1 MESSSLF
8 VGLMS
13 GTSLDGVDAVLAS
26 ISTVDSGGA
35 SWEVLGFV
43 SRRYESPEREAI
55 RAAIDGTGA
64 AALARLG
71 VDIAE
76 GHALAVHSLLEMT
89 GVDATEVRAVGF
101 HGQTVSHLPPTSQ
114 RGGATL
120 QIGDAATLA
129 ERVGIDVVHDFR
141 SRDVAAGGHGA
152 PLVAWPDAQLFSHPT
167 RRRVLQNL
175 GGMANV
181 TWLPGR
187 AEAQAPG
194 GFDTLAFDTGPGV
207 ALIDRATFLATGGE
221 LNFDDGGRLA
231 SAGVADQAVVARL
244 LELPFF
250 DEEPPRTTG
259 RELFGDA
266 LVGELARDL
275 PQGQPEAWVDLI
287 ATLVAFTAESIAH
300 AYRRW
305 VIPRGVDEAFLL
317 GGGALNPAL
326 VSALGAALPELAMQ
340 SSEALG
346 LDPNAREALCF
357 AALAWGYMEG
367 MHTNVHRATGA
378 AGPRRLGSFTP
389 AR

>member
-1 MESSSLF
+1 
-8 VGLMS
+8 MS

-26 ISTVDSGGA
+26 ISSVDSGGA
-35 SWEVLGFV
+35 SWEVLGFL
-43 SRRYESPEREAI
+43 SRPYEPPEREAI
-55 RAAIDGTGA
+55 RAAIDGKSA

-76 GHALAVHSLLEMT
+76 GHALAVRSLLEMA

-101 HGQTVSHLPPTSQ
+101 HGQTVSHLPPTPE

-129 ERVGIDVVHDFR
+129 ERLRIDVVHDFR

-152 PLVAWPDAQLFSHPT
+152 PLVAWPDAQLFSHPK

-181 TWLPGR
+181 TWLPAR
-187 AEAQAPG
+187 VEAEAP
-194 GFDTLAFDTGPGV
+194 LAFDTGPGV
-207 ALIDRATFLATGGE
+207 ALIDRAAFLATRGE

-231 SAGVADQAVVARL
+231 AAGIADQAVVARL

-250 DEEPPRTTG
+250 AEEPPRTTG

-287 ATLVAFTAESIAH
+287 ATLVAFTAESIAQ

-305 VIPRGVDEAFLL
+305 VIPMGVDEAFLL

-326 VSALGAALPELAMQ
+326 VAALGAALPELPLQ

-378 AGPRRLGSFTP
+378 EGPRRLGSFTP

>member
-1 MESSSLF
+1 
-8 VGLMS
+8 MS
-13 GTSLDGVDAVLAS
+13 GTSLDGIDAVLAS
-26 ISTVDSGGA
+26 ISAGAEGGA
-35 SWEVLGFV
+35 TWEVLHFLT
-43 SRRYESPEREAI
+43 RPYEAGEREAL
-55 RAAIDGTGA
+55 RAAIDGQGA

-71 VDIAE
+71 VDLAE
-76 GHALAVHSLLEMT
+76 WHAEAVHALLSAADVEGGS
-89 GVDATEVRAVGF
+89 VKAVGF
-101 HGQTVSHLPPTSQ
+101 HGQTVSHQPPTDQ
-114 RGGATL
+114 GGGATL
-120 QIGDAATLA
+120 QLGDAATLA

-152 PLVAWPDAQLFSHPT
+152 PLVAWPDAQLFAHPH

-181 TWLPGR
+181 TWLPALGE
-187 AEAQAPG
+187 AEAPM
-194 GFDTLAFDTGPGV
+194 AFDTGPGV
-207 ALIDRATFLATGGE
+207 ALIDRASFLATGGA

-231 SAGVADQAVVARL
+231 AAGVVNQGVVDRL

-250 DEEPPRTTG
+250 SQEPPRSTG

-266 LVGELARDL
+266 LVDELAKDL
-275 PQGQPEAWVDLI
+275 PRGRPEAWTDLI
-287 ATLVAFTAESIAH
+287 ATLVAFTASGVAQ

-305 VIPRGVDEAFLL
+305 VIPRGIDEAFLV

-326 VSALGAALPELAMQ
+326 VQALGEALPEIDLQ

-357 AALAWGYMEG
+357 AALAWGFLEG
-367 MHTNVHRATGA
+367 RPTNVHSATGA
-378 AGPRRLGSFTP
+378 VGSRRLGSFTP